1 MSVINSHSRSRLV
14 ILTLAGVLC
23 LRGPSST
30 AAAAQMPYAG
40 QSLNQTV
47 WAADSGGQ
55 EDGLPF
61 KNPEQVLIAY
71 PANEYSTTSANVS
84 ILGACD
90 YNYPLYLDGE
100 EIETTR
106 YGFFTVYV
114 PLEVGKNT
122 FTFENNG
129 RQKTLTVIRTKP
141 ASSSG
146 SGSSSS
152 SKNTYKEYTDEV
164 WGSININYA
173 MPRSK
178 TSAADVS
185 LLPLTKGTTF
195 RILGEDGSYYRIADG
210 TYVSKSSVTLQDEPL
225 PDNRVTAARVEE
237 DTNNLVT
244 AVLTMNV
251 NALYAVEQTEASV
264 SLTLYDT
271 VSGAAPGISANNLVK
286 SVSVQTDQN
295 AGTTTY
301 TFFFY
306 ENALL
311 CGYDVFFRDGAMRF
325 EMKQAPKLDGEDS
338 LEGAVVLLDAG
349 HGDQDNGT
357 AGPLGTY
364 GPVEKDINLA
374 ITLAARDYLESRGA
388 EVVLVREDDSF
399 LSLSER
405 VNLIRTVKPDI
416 SISIH
421 GNALAVTSDFSKS
434 SGYLTY
440 YSYDYFNDA
449 PDYIN
454 EQVSEAMGF
463 SIRSPRQS
471 NLSLT
476 RLTACPAVLLE
487 TSFLSNPADYEL
499 LIQPDYQKAFGEA
512 IGKAAEA
519 YLTEYAQPS
528 YLLYTVKRG
537 DTLSAIS
544 RNTGVSIRVIADYN
558 HIENINH
565 IVAGQTLRIPVEA

>member
-1 MSVINSHSRSRLV
+1 MSVIQRYFR
-14 ILTLAGVLC
+14 IAFCTAAFTLAGALC
-23 LRGPSST
+23 LQGLP
-30 AAAAQMPYAG
+30 AAAAVPDA
-40 QSLNQTV
+40 
-47 WAADSGGQ
+47 Q
-55 EDGLPF
+55 EKELPF
-61 KNPEQVLIAY
+61 ENPEQVLIAY
-71 PANEYSTTSANVS
+71 PADNDSTTAANIS

-90 YNYPLYLDGE
+90 YHYPLFLDGE
-100 EIETTR
+100 EIETTE

-114 PLEVGKNT
+114 PLEIGTNT
-122 FTFENNG
+122 FVFENNG
-129 RQKTLTVIRTKP
+129 HQKVLTVTRTRP

-146 SGSSSS
+146 SSSSAS
-152 SKNTYKEYTDEV
+152 AETYREYTEDV
-164 WGSININYA
+164 FGTIDIPYA
-173 MPRSK
+173 MPRTRIS
-178 TSAADVS
+178 SADVN
-185 LLPLTKGTTF
+185 LLPLTEGTSF

-210 TYVSKSSVTLQDEPL
+210 TYISKSSITLLDEPL
-225 PDNRVTAARVEE
+225 PENRVSAADVREE
-237 DTNNLVT
+237 EGNLVT
-244 AVLTMNV
+244 AALAMDV
-251 NALYAVEQTEASV
+251 NALYAVEQTDSYV

-271 VSGAAPGISANNLVK
+271 VSGANPVISSNNLVK
-286 SVSVQTDQN
+286 SVSVETDSE

-306 ENALL
+306 LESLL
-311 CGYDVFFRDGAMRF
+311 CGYDVFFEDGVMRF
-325 EMKQAPKLDGEDS
+325 QMKQAPKLTDGDS
-338 LEGAVVLLDAG
+338 LAGAVVLLDAG
-349 HGDQDNGT
+349 HGDQDSGT
-357 AGPLGTY
+357 AGPLGTC
-364 GPVEKDINLA
+364 GALEKDINLA

-388 EVVLVREDDSF
+388 EVILVREDDSF
-399 LSLSER
+399 LSLSDR
-405 VNLIRTVKPDI
+405 VSLIRTVKPDL

-421 GNALAVTSDFSKS
+421 GNALAVTSDFSNS

-440 YSYDYFNDA
+440 YSYDFFNDV
-449 PDYIN
+449 PEYIN
-454 EQVSEAMGF
+454 EKVSEEMGF

-512 IGKAAEA
+512 IGKATEA

-528 YLLYTVKRG
+528 YLLYTVRRG